1 MPKFRYKAYDRAGQ
15 LTSGEIDAYSAQIA
29 LEKLNARGLLPFESA
44 ESSVGKSLGIFGKR
58 GKGWHLSLEDW
69 EEFTREISV
78 FLQAD
83 IPLEQCVRFVA
94 DEARSNTVRKFS
106 EDLHAKIIA
115 GGSFSNVIQN
125 STRDAP
131 PIIAS
136 VIRAAESSGRLSE
149 ALFDL
154 AKYFAIKLELKHKI
168 TGALVYP
175 IVLIITAF
183 VVVAIVASTLVP
195 ALMPMFEQSN
205 AEPPPILGFIA
216 ATTDWLK
223 TNWQITAM
231 ALILM
236 IVALRMIL
244 WTKAGMLARD
254 RMILSLPIIGNLVR
268 NSNIAIYSRTLG
280 TLLNNGLSLSEALPL
295 SADVMTNS
303 VLRET
308 ATDAV
313 NSVREGSSLSDALR
327 EKGGFNALA
336 LRFVS
341 VGESA
346 SNLDVML
353 LHLAGVL
360 ESQTTRRLDSAVT
373 LLGPILTIVIGVMV
387 GGLILTVM
395 QAVLGVNDLVLQ

>member
-1 MPKFRYKAYDRAGQ
+1 MPKFRYKAYDKAGQ
-15 LTSGEIDAYSAQIA
+15 LKSGEIDAYSAQTA

-44 ESSVGKSLGIFGKR
+44 ETSIGKSFGIFEKR
-58 GKGWHLSLEDW
+58 GKGWRLSLEDW
-69 EEFTREISV
+69 EEFTREVSV
-78 FLQAD
+78 FLQAG
-83 IPLEQCVRFVA
+83 IPLEQCVHLVA
-94 DEARSNTVRKFS
+94 DEARSRPVRKFS
-106 EDLHAKIIA
+106 EDLHAKLIA

-125 STRDAP
+125 STHDAP

-136 VIRAAESSGRLSE
+136 VIRAAESSGRLPE
-149 ALFDL
+149 ALMDL
-154 AKYFAIKLELKHKI
+154 AKYFAVKLELKHKI

-175 IVLIITAF
+175 LVLIVTAF

-205 AEPPPILGFIA
+205 AQPPPILGFIA
-216 ATTDWLK
+216 SATDWLK
-223 TNWQITAM
+223 ANWQIAATMLLAV
-231 ALILM
+231 L
-236 IVALRMIL
+236 VALRMIL
-244 WTKAGMLARD
+244 WTKGGLLARD
-254 RMILSLPIIGNLVR
+254 RLILAIPIVGNLAQ

-295 SADVMTNS
+295 SADVIANS

-308 ATDAV
+308 ATNAI
-313 NSVREGSSLSDALR
+313 NSVREGSNLSDALR

-341 VGESA
+341 VGENA